1 MVFSARHQLV
11 ILDLM
16 MLSVIEICYLVYV
29 FWFMIFIIVNSS
41 KLTKD
46 TSVKVESNIRL
57 FARNIWCDVLSDF
70 LFLPLLKIVIM
81 KTFSHIEHI
90 FKRALH
96 HRNTLNLFSS
106 KKLVFY
112 WVNRRNSIEWKR
124 VNLFGLQSS

>member
-1 MVFSARHQLV
+1 MIFSARHQLV
-11 ILDLM
+11 ILDLV
-16 MLSVIEICYLVYV
+16 MLSVMEICYLVYV
-29 FWFMIFIIVNSS
+29 FWFIIFIIVNSS

-46 TSVKVESNIRL
+46 TSVKVQSNIRL
-57 FARNIWCDVLSDF
+57 FAQNIWCDELSGF

-90 FKRALH
+90 LKWALH